1 MARTAPRIL
10 VTERQRRILDK
21 LERSHKTSQQLVP
34 RVQIVKLSGQGVP
47 NNEQATELDMGPEA
61 IGRWR
66 HRWLDGQAEL
76 AAAEES
82 GVSDLEL
89 ERLILKVLADGPR
102 TGAPPR
108 FGAHQVAQIFALAC
122 EPPEKSGVPFSH
134 WTPAA
139 LARELAKRGI
149 VDSISARQVGRFLK
163 GGRHSAAQGQ
173 VLAAKHARGSRALR
187 RGGPDHLRA
196 LRAGDDAPRTGR
208 PSHQL

>member
-21 LERSHKTSQQLVP
+21 LERSHKTPQQLVP

-47 NNEQATELDMGPEA
+47 NKEQAVELDMGPEA

-66 HRWLDGQAEL
+66 SRWRSRQAEL

-82 GVSDLEL
+82 DVSDLEL

-108 FGAHQVAQIFALAC
+108 FEAQQVAQIFALAC

-134 WTPAA
+134 WTPGA
-139 LARELAKRGI
+139 LARELVKREI

-163 GGRHSAAQGQ
+163 RGGHSAAQGQ
-173 VLAAKHARGSRALR
+173 VLAAQHTRRSGALR
-187 RGGPDHLRA
+187 GGSPDHLRA
-196 LRAGDDAPRTGR
+196 LRAGDDSPRTGR